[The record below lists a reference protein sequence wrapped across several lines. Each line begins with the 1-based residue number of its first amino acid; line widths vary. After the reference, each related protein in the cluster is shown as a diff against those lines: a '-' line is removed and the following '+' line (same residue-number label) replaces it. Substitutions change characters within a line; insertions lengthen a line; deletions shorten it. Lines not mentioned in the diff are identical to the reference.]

1 MERIP
6 VTIAVLGLLY
16 CKTDVTVGQDLKK
29 GLNLIDLSLL
39 PLTPIL
45 GSGSV
50 SCCLC
55 ILYTFICLVGH
66 VYVNASNRTLTT
78 IIISLFTYVRVYVLQ
93 ALLQPQEVSDASDRL
108 AFLVCAMQA
117 ILCLYIDTLRYVVI
131 DTHLLYVHT

>member
-1 MERIP
+1 MLYSYNHTYIHTLSLPLPIISIYSRMERIP

-50 SCCLC
+50 S
-55 ILYTFICLVGH
+55 Y
-66 VYVNASNRTLTT
+66 
-78 IIISLFTYVRVYVLQ
+78 
-93 ALLQPQEVSDASDRL
+93 
-108 AFLVCAMQA
+108 
-117 ILCLYIDTLRYVVI
+117 
-131 DTHLLYVHT
+131 